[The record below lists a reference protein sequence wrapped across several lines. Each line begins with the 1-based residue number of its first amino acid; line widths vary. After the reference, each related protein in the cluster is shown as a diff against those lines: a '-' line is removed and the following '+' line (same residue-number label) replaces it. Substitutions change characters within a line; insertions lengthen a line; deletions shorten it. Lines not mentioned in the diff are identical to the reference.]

1 MAVGSGTA
9 WAIGTGITWAIG
21 TGVKKYKKM
30 KKGIKAAALATQL
43 LADEQKAENKR
54 LAKVLENAKVKT
66 LEDLETTESS
76 ILADLNE
83 FELEQTKLILS
94 TAEQLNISVTEG
106 LDALN
111 TQIDS
116 ARESELNA
124 LIESGKLSMNAL
136 SEGYTNAAGKLATS
150 QQEILANLEEKQLIS
165 RNDIISARDL
175 AINEYDNQESK
186 LLEDMLVSGFITKE
200 EAEAGAASSIGG
212 LLGFSKRAIES
223 LSPTSLAGRR
233 ALEQQKIWTGI
244 ATEQEISD
252 FEANYGDPTD
262 FSRSPLYQFQL
273 QEQEE
278 AITRMQKARGGFLS
292 GAGAKEL
299 LEKGSQRLAAEESQR
314 QYARLEGLRGAGQ
327 QADRDIASTLMQA
340 GQMAQDYTARKAE
353 NIGAIRTRAGEQ
365 LAGMGR
371 DYADLE
377 AGIRERYGLSIAE
390 LEVNLG
396 REKSKLLIDKYKEKN
411 RIEQLYT
418 GLRLQAQAEA
428 NARRTGITEIY
439 GSVAEDED
447 KKKYGIGGTAR
458 RQLGKDT
465 AAARQGIAQNMAT
478 LRKDTRLGTAS
489 QVADIGLKGSQLS
502 NQLALQAG
510 DYRLQ
515 AASLPFQTFMGIANI
530 GASLGGA
537 ALGSK
542 GFGGSTPSFTN
553 WTNSRDWTT
562 GYGNYA

>member
-1 MAVGSGTA
+1 MAVGSGAA
-9 WAIGTGITWAIG
+9 WAIGTGLTFVIG
-21 TGVKKYKKM
+21 SGVKKYKKM
-30 KKGIKAAALATQL
+30 KKGINDAEAATQA

-54 LAKVLENAKVKT
+54 LAEVLENAKIKT
-66 LEDLETTESS
+66 LDDLETTESS
-76 ILADLNE
+76 ILTDLDE
-83 FELEQTKLILS
+83 FELEQAKLILE
-94 TAEQLNISVTEG
+94 TAESLNLSVTEG
-106 LDALN
+106 LEALN
-111 TQIDS
+111 TQIDT
-116 ARESELNA
+116 ARESELEA
-124 LIESGKLSMNAL
+124 LTASGKLSMEAL
-136 SEGYTNAAGKLATS
+136 QQGYTNAAGQIATS

-165 RNDIISARDL
+165 RNDIIAARDL

-262 FSRSPLYQFQL
+262 FSKSPLYQFQL

-327 QADRDIASTLMQA
+327 QADRDIASTLMETGRL
-340 GQMAQDYTARKAE
+340 GQSYVARKAE

-365 LAGMGR
+365 LSGITQN
-371 DYADLE
+371 YANLE
-377 AGIRERYGLSIAE
+377 TDVMQRYGLTMAQLKQQFGTEKANLIANQAAQE
-390 LEVNLG
+390 
-396 REKSKLLIDKYKEKN
+396 N
-411 RIEQLYT
+411 RVRGIYS
-418 GLRLQAQAEA
+418 GLRLQAQSEA
-428 NARRTGITEIY
+428 NTRRTGITEIY
-439 GSVAEDED
+439 GSVAEDVD
-447 KKKYGIGGTAR
+447 KKGIGGTAR
-458 RQLGKDT
+458 MQLGKDT
-465 AAARQGIAQNMAT
+465 AAARQGLAQNMAT

-542 GFGGSTPSFTN
+542 GFGGSTPSSTN
-553 WTNSRDWTT
+553 WAT